1 MLCAH
6 ALLFAVAVLGA
17 VIEVDSR
24 TPGRSGE
31 KGEKV
36 GRIRDLGE
44 VEQRLEGNLGGGQRA
59 WGGVGAGRV
68 SERAEVR
75 VQPSWMEMKCLITS
89 SRGGT
94 GNRCGGQRLREGASP
109 LESRGSSDGGK
120 VGRLLAKRSADTSRS
135 RRRGGPFQLMFSR
148 RGGRVTVAH
157 APSVRPSLTA
167 AATASHSDEDKRL
180 NLILPGGF

>member
-1 MLCAH
+1 MCTRFVVCGRCA
-6 ALLFAVAVLGA
+6 GA
-17 VIEVDSR
+17 VIDVDSR

-31 KGEKV
+31 KGEKAW
-36 GRIRDLGE
+36 RIRDVGE

-75 VQPSWMEMKCLITS
+75 VQLSWMEMKCLITS

-94 GNRCGGQRLREGASP
+94 GNRCGGQRLREGAS
-109 LESRGSSDGGK
+109 
-120 VGRLLAKRSADTSRS
+120 RLI
-135 RRRGGPFQLMFSR
+135 RRREGGSTPCQALGRHVPLAEARRPFSTHVFPPWRPRHSR
-148 RGGRVTVAH
+148 AR
-157 APSVRPSLTA
+157 SVRPSLATA
-167 AATASHSDEDKRL
+167 AAASHSDEDKRL